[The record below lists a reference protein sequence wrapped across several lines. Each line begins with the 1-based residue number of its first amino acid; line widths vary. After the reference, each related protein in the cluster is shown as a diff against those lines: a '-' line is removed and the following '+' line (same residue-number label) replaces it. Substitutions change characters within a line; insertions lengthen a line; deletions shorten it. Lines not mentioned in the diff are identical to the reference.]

1 MRRRS
6 ATDRTRRP
14 ARSHRRQTNGS
25 GALRR
30 TPPPSPSPLDPPTPR
45 HPPPLR
51 NSQGG
56 GGTLGGEL
64 RPVRPSLAL
73 RATCPDPLRDIVLRR
88 GQHVNTTPRGLRTY
102 RQTWLAQTTNA
113 RPPDM
118 PGFTPEPPG
127 SQPSFA
133 LQQKPQ
139 SERPLLRGSTP
150 STYKFNNNYTPTS
163 TSNSNT
169 QQQHPTATPRYA
181 RARWVPVV
189 PAMRKSALWPPIWA
203 RPSAWRRKRAARS
216 GALRV
221 ACAACP
227 VLLSALG
234 FRAERALLHPP
245 VVRFAIPPAQPREET
260 EDKNDSLPPL
270 RFPSAPRG
278 APHPPPKDKTMNPVW
293 YRARASASLRH
304 QPVLSAQS

>member
-25 GALRR
+25 GALRC

-45 HPPPLR
+45 HPPPLW

-64 RPVRPSLAL
+64 LRRPTLRRPTGYVPRPPA
-73 RATCPDPLRDIVLRR
+73 RRTVLRR
-88 GQHVNTTPRGLRTY
+88 GQHVKTTPRGLRTY
-102 RQTWLAQTTNA
+102 RQTWLVQTTNA
-113 RPPDM
+113 HQPDM

-150 STYKFNNNYTPTS
+150 STYKFNNKFSNNN
-163 TSNSNT
+163 SNSNSNNGNSNILR
-169 QQQHPTATPRYA
+169 QHPAPVAPGGFRVCRNAQAGVVAPDLSRLPLNAANA
-181 RARWVPVV
+181 RRGVGRSASHARLV
-189 PAMRKSALWPPIWA
+189 RLT
-203 RPSAWRRKRAARS
+203 
-216 GALRV
+216 LRV
-221 ACAACP
+221 SAFARCGTPSTHPCAP
-227 VLLSALG
+227 S
-234 FRAERALLHPP
+234 
-245 VVRFAIPPAQPREET
+245 AIPPAHPAMKRKT
-260 EDKNDSLPPL
+260 KSAAFRIVASRLPPG
-270 RFPSAPRG
+270 APRILLR
-278 APHPPPKDKTMNPVW
+278 KTKP
-293 YRARASASLRH
+293 
-304 QPVLSAQS
+304 